1 MDRQTQVSDR
11 LARLRRRM
19 ERSRAALAHKLHA
32 LGQRA
37 HGAAETVESVT
48 DVVNDTVDAVQT
60 VRETLSVKRH
70 PLLMMAGA
78 VLAGCLVGV
87 LGSRRRAPTPEG
99 PSTPAP
105 APAPE
110 AASGNG
116 KAHAGL
122 IEGLLHQAERWGLGA
137 TLGLARDLLVQQV
150 PDEAKPTAFDLANS
164 LTTQLGGEPFGP
176 LLLDPS
182 EIQKGKENEHDDEM
196 GGPLGPGR
204 RQGQETVGGAHRR

>member
-1 MDRQTQVSDR
+1 VSER

-32 LGQRA
+32 LGERA

-48 DVVNDTVDAVQT
+48 EVVNDTVETVQNVT
-60 VRETLSVKRH
+60 ETLSVKRH

-78 VLAGCLVGV
+78 MLTGCLVGA
-87 LGSRRRAPTPEG
+87 LAFRRR
-99 PSTPAP
+99 STPPQVPVAPVAP
-105 APAPE
+105 APAPQ

-116 KAHAGL
+116 KPHTGL
-122 IEGLLHQAERWGLGA
+122 LEGLLHQAERWGLGA

-150 PDEAKPTAFDLANS
+150 PDEAKPTAFDLANT

-182 EIQKGKENEHDDEM
+182 EIQKGKENEHDQDEM
-196 GGPLGPGR
+196 GGPLGPTR
-204 RQGQETVGGAHRR
+204 RQGQETVGAAHRR